1 MYSSTVDIAPY
12 ALVTATTDTHYLD
25 LSVTNA
31 ITYYYY
37 VTAFDAASNASG
49 PSNIAWERPYDITPY
64 TYTTDVDCLSTIPV
78 TDCLDAAG
86 PPDDQS
92 LNITGTQVI
101 TLNFG
106 VGTGIIDLPGPD
118 MVFYEWPNP
127 AIPAPGGIYLDYV
140 TIELSWDGTNWYTV
154 FEWNGDGPDTTDVAG
169 TNIDGYATDTAPPYP
184 GEWENEEIS
193 SDDLYP
199 GGLAVNTGITIDI
212 HDRTPPGYSFH
223 LVRISYPAGGTD
235 VGQIDAVQRL
245 H

>member
-1 MYSSTVDIAPY
+1 VYSSTVDIAPY

-31 ITYYYY
+31 TTYYYY
-37 VTAFDAASNASG
+37 VTAFDAASNVSG
-49 PSNIAWERPYDITPY
+49 PSNIAWERPDDITPY
-64 TYTTDVDCLSTIPV
+64 TYTTDVDCLSTIPT

-86 PPDDQS
+86 PPDGES
-92 LNITGTQVI
+92 LDITGTQVI

-106 VGTGIIDLPGPD
+106 VGTGIINGPGYD

-127 AIPAPGGIYLDYV
+127 AIPAPPGGIYLDYV

-169 TNIDGYATDTAPPYP
+169 TNVDDYATDADGESENEHIPADRLYPYP
-184 GEWENEEIS
+184 G
-193 SDDLYP
+193 
-199 GGLAVNTGITIDI
+199 TGIVIDI
-212 HDRTPPGYSFH
+212 GVWTPAGYSFH

-235 VGQIDAVQRL
+235 AGHIDAVQRL